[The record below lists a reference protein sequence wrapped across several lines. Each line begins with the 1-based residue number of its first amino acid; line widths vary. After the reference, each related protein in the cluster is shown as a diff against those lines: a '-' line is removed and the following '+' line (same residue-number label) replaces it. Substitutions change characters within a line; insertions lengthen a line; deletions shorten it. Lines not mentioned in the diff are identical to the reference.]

1 MNVAKKSLDSGIVV
15 LELAGMVSMGE
26 DCEWLDHEILALLE
40 KKHTRIILDLAAVSH
55 IDSAVLG
62 KIMSCYSRLK
72 KAGGGLRVAGPKG
85 AVESLMKTTNIDR
98 VVGLYPSVDQ
108 AAADFAAVETNKRK

>member
-15 LELAGMVSMGE
+15 LELAGMATMGQ
-26 DCEWLDHEILALLE
+26 DCERLDHEILTLLE
-40 KKHTRIILDLAAVSH
+40 KKNNRVILDFGGVSH

-62 KIMSCYSRLK
+62 KIIACHSKLK

-85 AVESLMKTTNIDR
+85 AVENLIKTTNINR
-98 VVGLYPSVDQ
+98 IVGLYPSVDQ
-108 AAADFAAVETNKRK
+108 AAADFAAAETAKHK